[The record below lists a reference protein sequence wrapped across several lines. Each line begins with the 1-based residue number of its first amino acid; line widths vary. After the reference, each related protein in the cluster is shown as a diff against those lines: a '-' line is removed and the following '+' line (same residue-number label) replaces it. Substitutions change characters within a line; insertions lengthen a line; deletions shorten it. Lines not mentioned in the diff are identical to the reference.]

1 MTIMKRLFPIPASL
15 VFLLFLF
22 LLFFA
27 LRAESGAPATITM
40 TSPFEGTVARAVEQ
54 ARADGEAEADAGG
67 RILGGIAPHHG
78 LALCMMV
85 RFYEQIASH
94 SDSKKIS
101 RVWLLSPDHFK
112 GAKNYA
118 VVCGDDWR
126 TAGRI
131 LEADAAA
138 KSGFSGMGIV
148 GADAGLFSAEHGIT
162 IHIPLIARYF
172 PNATVVPMVLKS
184 NISDVALLML
194 KNYMLGAMEETDVI
208 ILSMDLSHYKTP
220 EEMKK
225 EDERTLEVLTNLEP
239 MRTDHLDIDARRAA
253 ALVLRLFK
261 ELGAE
266 RGDIMERMDTTDI
279 LGYRV
284 ESGTSYATIV
294 YMETRR

>member
-1 MTIMKRLFPIPASL
+1 VTNKSRSL
-15 VFLLFLF
+15 IVFSNSFLL
-22 LLFFA
+22 LLFFTF
-27 LRAESGAPATITM
+27 LTNSSAEL
-40 TSPFEGTVARAVEQ
+40 TSPFEGDVARVLERAVEQ
-54 ARADGEAEADAGG
+54 TQVNDGRENTGS
-67 RILGGIAPHHG
+67 RTLGGITPHHG
-78 LALCMMV
+78 IALDMIA
-85 RFYEQIASH
+85 RFYDRISSE
-94 SDSKKIS
+94 KIS
-101 RVWLLSPDHFK
+101 RVWLLSPDHFMR
-112 GAKNYA
+112 AKDYA
-118 VVCGDDWR
+118 VVCGDDWQ

-131 LEADAAA
+131 LEADAVA
-138 KSGFSGMGIV
+138 KNGFDRMSLV
-148 GADAGLFSAEHGIT
+148 GADARLFAEEHGIT